1 MQGSIRM
8 ARPFPMKTHP
18 DFVPMIMLNTLFG
31 GYFGSRLMSNIR
43 EDKGY
48 TYGIH
53 SMLLNQKFD
62 SAFIITTEAGKDVCE
77 LAIKEIYKEMALL
90 QHELVNDEELD
101 LVKNYLLGS
110 ILGGL
115 DGSFHIIQRWK
126 SLILNG
132 FTEQRFYNNIEIYK
146 TITPAKIQA
155 LAQQYLNEADFY
167 ELIVT

>member
-1 MQGSIRM
+1 
-8 ARPFPMKTHP
+8 
-18 DFVPMIMLNTLFG
+18 
-31 GYFGSRLMSNIR
+31 
-43 EDKGY
+43 
-48 TYGIH
+48 
-53 SMLLNQKFD
+53 
-62 SAFIITTEAGKDVCE
+62 
-77 LAIKEIYKEMALL
+77 MALL

-132 FTEQRFYNNIEIYK
+132 FSEQRFYNNIEIYK